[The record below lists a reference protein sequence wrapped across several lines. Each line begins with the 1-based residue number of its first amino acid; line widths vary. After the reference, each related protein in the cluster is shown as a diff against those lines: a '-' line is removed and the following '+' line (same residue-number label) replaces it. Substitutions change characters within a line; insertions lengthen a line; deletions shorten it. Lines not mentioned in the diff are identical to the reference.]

1 MKTSELFH
9 KALSEVPNDLKIQID
24 LSWAISDKLAAILEE
39 RGMTQRDFAKIVG
52 KTETEVSRWLGGTH
66 NFTLKTIAKISSVLG
81 CDLISV

>member
-9 KALSEVPNDLKIQID
+9 QALSEVPNDLKIQID

-39 RGMTQRDFAKIVG
+39 RGMSQRDFAKAVG
-52 KTETEVSRWLGGTH
+52 KTDTEVSRWLGGTH

>member
-9 KALSEVPNDLKIQID
+9 QALSEVPNDLKIQID

>member
-9 KALSEVPNDLKIQID
+9 QALSEVPNDWKIQID

>member
-39 RGMTQRDFAKIVG
+39 KGMTQRDFAKIVG

>member
-52 KTETEVSRWLGGTH
+52 KTETEVS
-66 NFTLKTIAKISSVLG
+66 
-81 CDLISV
+81 